1 MISIITVVYNN
12 KSGMKKTLKS
22 VLSQTY
28 ADYELIIV
36 DGCST
41 DGTVDFCKREM
52 SKFSHIKLLS
62 EKDEGI
68 YDAMNKGIKASSRRW
83 LIFMNSGD
91 EFYDANTLE
100 SFSKKECFYDNSVIL
115 AYGDKVDIDGCL
127 IPAERNLNVIESGEL
142 FACHQ
147 SIFFRPDIYYN
158 KSYKIFGDYDLLAR
172 IYKNGSHEKIVYLG
186 IPISIFE
193 GGGISSLVSTLKR
206 KEKFI
211 SIFNNFGLIGIFKN
225 YIFNVVVWKK
235 IINVVFRSIKGNKT

>member
-22 VLSQTY
+22 VLAQTY
-28 ADYELIIV
+28 TDYELIIV

-41 DGTVDFCKREM
+41 DGTVELCKHEM
-52 SKFSHIKLLS
+52 NKFNHIKLMS

-68 YDAMNKGIKASSRRW
+68 YDAMNKGIKASSRKW

-100 SFSKKECFYDNSVIL
+100 SFSKKDCFYDNSVIL

-127 IPAERNLNVIESGEL
+127 IPAESNLNVIESGQL

-172 IYKNGSHEKIVYLG
+172 IYKKYTHEKIVYLG

-193 GGGISSLVSTLKR
+193 GGGVSSLVSTLKR
-206 KEKFI
+206 KEKFL
-211 SIFNNFGLIGIFKN
+211 SIFSNFGLKGISKN
-225 YIFNVVVWKK
+225 YIFNLVVWKK
-235 IINVVFRSIKGNKT
+235 AISGALKNIKGNKI